1 MKIYQSLN
9 PQKALIWRIIHCDN
23 LPWVLENGL
32 YCGSSSIKAE
42 SWVNIGNLELIEKRA
57 NHPVPLAPNGY
68 LGDYVPFYFTPFSPM
83 LYNIHTGRG
92 GITQRTNEEII
103 ILVSDLYYLASVGI
117 PFLFTDGHAYYQW
130 TEYYSDLSN
139 LNKIDWKILQ
149 QRDFK
154 RDQDDPEKFERYQA
168 EALIYQHFPIDGL
181 RGIICYNESL
191 KQNIESIVQKQ
202 KLNLPVFIRP
212 EWYFT

>member
-1 MKIYQSLN
+1 MKNYQSLN

-23 LPWVLENGL
+23 LPWILENGIF
-32 YCGSSSIKAE
+32 CGSSQTKAAN
-42 SWVNIGNLELIEKRA
+42 WINIGNLELIDKRA

-103 ILVSDLYYLASVGI
+103 ILVSDLYHLASLGI

-130 TEYYSDLSN
+130 TKYYSDLSN
-139 LNKIDWKILQ
+139 LNKIDWEILQ

-168 EALIYQHFPIDGL
+168 EALIYQHFPIKGL
-181 RGIICYNESL
+181 RGIICYNESQ